1 MIIFVDM
8 EPHGPHIAPELSR
21 MWAEHTLKA
30 KYRLE
35 EIAECPVLIVRHDRF
50 TADMPARMGARAVIL
65 GGHLTEVSD
74 YAPGSRDAVLAY
86 AADPDLPLLG
96 ICGGHQLIAEAH
108 GGRTGPIAPG
118 TVPADDL
125 PCLAS
130 SDLRAIRVESPHGRV
145 GYLAAHRAAAHPLFD
160 ALPERPR
167 FLHVHYWHVAEVP
180 PGFRVLARSADG
192 VVQAMAHESRPIFG
206 TQFHPEGFSDDV
218 PEGAALLAAF
228 LHGDWTAPRPTPV
241 PGAPAPRPLPAMV
254 QPAAIGAMQTTV
266 ADPLGHAPEHHAP
279 LHAPSTEG

>member
-1 MIIFVDM
+1 MILFVDM
-8 EPHGPHIAPELSR
+8 EPHGPHISPALSR

-35 EIAECPVLIVRHDRF
+35 EIADCPVLIVRHDRF
-50 TADMPARMGARAVIL
+50 TPDMPARHHARAVIL
-65 GGHLTEVSD
+65 GGHLTEVTD
-74 YAPGSRDAVLAY
+74 YAPGARDGVLAY
-86 AADPDLPLLG
+86 AADPDRPLLG

-108 GGRTGPIAPG
+108 GGRTGPITPG
-118 TVPADDL
+118 TVPAEDL

-130 SDLRAIRVESPHGRV
+130 ADLREIRVETAHGRV
-145 GYLAAHRAAAHPLFD
+145 GYLAAHRAEAHPLLA
-160 ALPERPR
+160 ALPDVPR

-180 PGFRVLARSADG
+180 PRFRVLARSADG

-228 LHGDWTAPRPTPV
+228 LHGDWARPV
-241 PGAPAPRPLPAMV
+241 PANRPEPRAALPSMTHPGHV
-254 QPAAIGAMQTTV
+254 GAMQATL
-266 ADPLGHAPEHHAP
+266 ADPLTHAPEHHGP